1 MFLVVL
7 AVAADVKSAVLA
19 PANVGFVNPAGGNG
33 VCNDADV
40 AVHNLPSRFLFV

>member
-19 PANVGFVNPAGGNG
+19 PANVGSVNSGCGNG

-40 AVHNLPSRFLFV
+40 SVHRFLLNLV